1 MTGGP
6 DPLNPGDRLPPEG
19 AMNMGDIGSSIRTFE
34 NRTEGTGF
42 PPRIWVDVEIN
53 YVVSLGDIQFL
64 VTAFEGKP
72 YADIQLPL
80 IGVHPADCP

>member
-6 DPLNPGDRLPPEG
+6 DPVNPGDRLPPEG
-19 AMNMGDIGSSIRTFE
+19 AMNMGDVGSSIRTFE

-80 IGVHPADCP
+80 IGVHPAVCP